1 MFPKLLVPNGLV
13 FPIPFSHL
21 APFPENPYFTIKK
34 QPMAEATTVLSP
46 SAYLEWEAEQEER
59 HEYENGK
66 LIAMGGSSRAHNKI
80 TSNLHGLIW
89 MYLRGATS
97 TMSIYQADM
106 RVQSPLS
113 DKYYYPDLVL
123 TQGEEHYLENA
134 PDTLLN
140 PLLLIEVLS
149 ESTAARD
156 RGSKFEAY
164 RGIDSLREYVLVAQ
178 DQYQIEGF
186 YRNDAGEW
194 IIREPVAG
202 LDGIFS
208 FITLGLE
215 LKLKEVY
222 QGVNA

>member
-1 MFPKLLVPNGLV
+1 
-13 FPIPFSHL
+13 
-21 APFPENPYFTIKK
+21 
-34 QPMAEATTVLSP
+34 MAEATSVLSP

-66 LIAMGGSSRAHNKI
+66 LMAMGGSSRAHNKI

-89 MYLRGATS
+89 MFFREVESA
-97 TMSIYQADM
+97 MSVYQADM
-106 RVQSPLS
+106 RVHSPLS

-123 TQGEEHYLENA
+123 TKGEEHYLENA

-149 ESTAARD
+149 DSTEARD
-156 RGSKFEAY
+156 RGPKFESY
-164 RGIDSLREYVLVAQ
+164 RTIDSLREYVLVAQ
-178 DQYQIEGF
+178 DLYKIESF

-194 IIREPVAG
+194 IVREPVSG
-202 LDGIFS
+202 LDGVFS
-208 FITLGLE
+208 FVTLDLE

-222 QGVNA
+222 QGVNV

>member
-1 MFPKLLVPNGLV
+1 MPYVP
-13 FPIPFSHL
+13 IHL
-21 APFPENPYFTIKK
+21 APFPIKLYFTIKK

-66 LIAMGGSSRAHNKI
+66 LIAMGGSSKEHNRLVR
-80 TSNLHGLIW
+80 NLTTILWNHLGPLGR
-89 MYLRGATS
+89 YEVYPSELRVKSGV
-97 TMSIYQADM
+97 D
-106 RVQSPLS
+106 

-123 TQGEEHYLENA
+123 TEGEEHYLENA

-149 ESTAARD
+149 ESTETRD
-156 RGSKFEAY
+156 RGPKFEAY
-164 RGIDSLREYVLVAQ
+164 RAIDSLREYVLVAQ
-178 DQYQIEGF
+178 DQYKIESF

-194 IIREPVAG
+194 IVRESVAG
-202 LDGIFS
+202 LDGVFS
-208 FITLGLE
+208 FVTLDLE

-222 QGVNA
+222 QGVNV

>member
-1 MFPKLLVPNGLV
+1 
-13 FPIPFSHL
+13 
-21 APFPENPYFTIKK
+21 
-34 QPMAEATTVLSP
+34 MAEATTVLSP

-66 LIAMGGSSRAHNKI
+66 LIAMGGSSKEHNKI
-80 TSNLHGLIW
+80 NSNLHGLIW
-89 MYLRGATS
+89 MYLRGATG

-123 TQGEEHYLENA
+123 TEGEEHYLENA

-149 ESTAARD
+149 DSTAARD
-156 RGSKFEAY
+156 RGPKFEAY
-164 RGIDSLREYVLVAQ
+164 RAINSLREYVLVAQ
-178 DQYQIEGF
+178 DQSQIEGF
-186 YRNDAGEW
+186 YRNDAGQW

-202 LDGIFS
+202 LDNTFS
-208 FITLGLE
+208 FITLDLE
-215 LKLKEVY
+215 LKLGEVY
-222 QGVNA
+222 QGVEV

>member
-1 MFPKLLVPNGLV
+1 
-13 FPIPFSHL
+13 
-21 APFPENPYFTIKK
+21 
-34 QPMAEATTVLSP
+34 MAEATTIISP

-66 LIAMGGSSRAHNKI
+66 LIAMGGSSREHNRLVR
-80 TSNLHGLIW
+80 NLTTILWNHLGPMGRYEL
-89 MYLRGATS
+89 YPSELRVKSG
-97 TMSIYQADM
+97 ID
-106 RVQSPLS
+106 

-123 TQGEEHYLENA
+123 TEGEEHYLENA

-149 ESTAARD
+149 ESTAVRD

-164 RGIDSLREYVLVAQ
+164 RSIGSLREYVLVAQ
-178 DQYQIEGF
+178 DQSQIEGF
-186 YRNDAGEW
+186 FRNDAGEW

-208 FITLGLE
+208 FVTLDLE

-222 QGVNA
+222 QGVKR

>member
-1 MFPKLLVPNGLV
+1 
-13 FPIPFSHL
+13 
-21 APFPENPYFTIKK
+21 
-34 QPMAEATTVLSP
+34 MAEATTVLSP

-89 MYLRGATS
+89 MFFREVEGE
-97 TMSIYQADM
+97 MSIYQADM
-106 RVQSPLS
+106 RVHPPLS

-123 TQGEEHYLENA
+123 TQGEERYLENA

-149 ESTAARD
+149 GSTEARD
-156 RGSKFEAY
+156 RGPKFEAY
-164 RGIDSLREYVLVAQ
+164 RAIDSLREYILVAQ
-178 DQYQIEGF
+178 DQCKIESF
-186 YRNDAGEW
+186 YRNDADEW
-194 IIREPVAG
+194 IVRESVAG
-202 LDGIFS
+202 LDGVFS
-208 FITLGLE
+208 FVTLDLE

-222 QGVNA
+222 QGVNV

>member
-1 MFPKLLVPNGLV
+1 M
-13 FPIPFSHL
+13 
-21 APFPENPYFTIKK
+21 YFTIKNR
-34 QPMAEATTVLSP
+34 QMAEVTTVLSP
-46 SAYLEWEAEQEER
+46 DDYLKWETEQEER

-66 LIAMGGSSRAHNKI
+66 LIAMGGSSREHNKI

-89 MYLRGATS
+89 IFLRGKEG

-123 TQGEEHYLENA
+123 SKGEERYLENA

-140 PLLLIEVLS
+140 PFLLIEVLS
-149 ESTAARD
+149 DSTEARD
-156 RGSKFEAY
+156 RGPKFEAY
-164 RGIDSLREYVLVAQ
+164 RAIDSLREYVLVAQ
-178 DQYQIEGF
+178 DKSQIESF

-202 LDGIFS
+202 QDGVFS
-208 FITLGLE
+208 FITLDLE
-215 LKLKEVY
+215 LKLGEVY
-222 QGVNA
+222 QGVEV

>member
-1 MFPKLLVPNGLV
+1 
-13 FPIPFSHL
+13 
-21 APFPENPYFTIKK
+21 
-34 QPMAEATTVLSP
+34 MAEATTVLSP

-66 LIAMGGSSRAHNKI
+66 LIAMGGSSKEHNKI

-89 MYLRGATS
+89 MYLRGATG

-123 TQGEEHYLENA
+123 TEGEEHYLENA

-149 ESTAARD
+149 DSTAARD
-156 RGSKFEAY
+156 RGPKFEAY
-164 RGIDSLREYVLVAQ
+164 RAINSLREYVLVAQ
-178 DQYQIEGF
+178 DQSQIEGF

-194 IIREPVAG
+194 IIRDPVAG
-202 LDGIFS
+202 QDNTFS
-208 FITLGLE
+208 FITLDLE
-215 LKLKEVY
+215 LKLGEVY
-222 QGVNA
+222 QGVEV

>member
-1 MFPKLLVPNGLV
+1 MP
-13 FPIPFSHL
+13 
-21 APFPENPYFTIKK
+21 
-34 QPMAEATTVLSP
+34 EATTILSP
-46 SAYLEWEAEQEER
+46 SAYLEWEAAQEER

-89 MYLRGATS
+89 LFLRETEG
-97 TMSIYQADM
+97 TMNIYQADM
-106 RVQSPLS
+106 RVHAPLS
-113 DKYYYPDLVL
+113 DKYFYPDLVL
-123 TQGEEHYLENA
+123 TKREEHYLENA

-178 DQYQIEGF
+178 DQSQIEGF

-202 LDGIFS
+202 LDGILS
-208 FITLGLE
+208 FVTLGLE
-215 LKLKEVY
+215 LKMKEVY
-222 QGVNA
+222 QGVKV

>member
-1 MFPKLLVPNGLV
+1 
-13 FPIPFSHL
+13 
-21 APFPENPYFTIKK
+21 
-34 QPMAEATTVLSP
+34 MAEATTVLSP

-89 MYLRGATS
+89 MFFREVEGE
-97 TMSIYQADM
+97 MSIYQADM
-106 RVQSPLS
+106 RVHSPLS

-123 TQGEEHYLENA
+123 TQGEERYLENA

-149 ESTAARD
+149 DSTEARD
-156 RGSKFEAY
+156 RGPKFEAY
-164 RGIDSLREYVLVAQ
+164 RAIDSLREYILVAQ
-178 DQYQIEGF
+178 DQYKIESF
-186 YRNDAGEW
+186 YRNDADEW
-194 IIREPVAG
+194 IVREPVAG
-202 LDGIFS
+202 LDGVFS
-208 FITLGLE
+208 FVTLDLE

-222 QGVNA
+222 QGVNV